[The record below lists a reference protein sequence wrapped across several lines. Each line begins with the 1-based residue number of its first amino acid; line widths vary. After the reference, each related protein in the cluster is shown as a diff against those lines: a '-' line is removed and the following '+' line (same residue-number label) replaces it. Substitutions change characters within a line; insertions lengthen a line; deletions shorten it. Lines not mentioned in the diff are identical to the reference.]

1 MKEWEDGRYAKMLTM
16 IEKTQEWPENL
27 GVGKPDEELIDT
39 RLEDYM
45 AAIAYVEQGQSM
57 EADKLLYKIGSRNMS
72 EAYFDSN
79 NLLVV
84 LALRNLGKVDMADS
98 LVNEWKVKHVHNEI
112 AQWCI
117 LVYNNEKKK
126 ATEILNK
133 YEETEEIAPWNVGY
147 RDYNFKLIRKL
158 SRILKK

>member
-57 EADKLLYKIGSRNMS
+57 QADKLFSQIASSNMS

-79 NLLVV
+79 NLWLCWHCV
-84 LALRNLGKVDMADS
+84 
-98 LVNEWKVKHVHNEI
+98 
-112 AQWCI
+112 
-117 LVYNNEKKK
+117 
-126 ATEILNK
+126 T
-133 YEETEEIAPWNVGY
+133 
-147 RDYNFKLIRKL
+147 
-158 SRILKK
+158 

>member
-1 MKEWEDGRYAKMLTM
+1 M

-57 EADKLLYKIGSRNMS
+57 QADKLFSQIASSNMS

-84 LALRNLGKVDMADS
+84 LALRNLGKGLTWQIV
-98 LVNEWKVKHVHNEI
+98 L
-112 AQWCI
+112 
-117 LVYNNEKKK
+117 
-126 ATEILNK
+126 
-133 YEETEEIAPWNVGY
+133 
-147 RDYNFKLIRKL
+147 
-158 SRILKK
+158 